1 MKATYLFRIAA
12 ILFVLFA
19 AGHTIGF
26 LKFVPPTPE
35 GQAAMTAMDNVPLQ
49 PGAAYTY
56 GGFYRGF
63 GLFAS
68 VYFVFAAFVSWHLG
82 ELARNLPT
90 AVGSLP
96 WTFFCLQ
103 LVGLA
108 ITRKYFPAPPVVFSA
123 LVTLC
128 TGSAALLARPTPS
141 SSASPE
147 NGPA

>member
-1 MKATYLFRIAA
+1 MKATYLYRVAA

-19 AGHTIGF
+19 AGHTLGF

-35 GQAAMTAMDNVPLQ
+35 GQAVIAAMDTVPLQ
-49 PGAAYTY
+49 AGAAYTY

-82 ELARNLPT
+82 ELARKFPT

-96 WTFFCLQ
+96 WTFFFLQ

-108 ITRKYFPAPPVVFSA
+108 ITWKYFPAPPVVFSA

-128 TGSAALLARPTPS
+128 TGCAAFLVRPTS
-141 SSASPE
+141 SSASRR
-147 NGPA
+147 NGHA

>member
-1 MKATYLFRIAA
+1 MKATYLYRIAA

-26 LKFVPPTPE
+26 LKFVPPTLE
-35 GQAAMTAMDNVPLQ
+35 GQAAMAAMNNVPLQ
-49 PGAAYTY
+49 PGVAYTY

-68 VYFVFAAFVSWHLG
+68 VYFVLAAFVSWHLG
-82 ELARNLPT
+82 ELASKLPT

-96 WTFFCLQ
+96 WTFFFLQ

-108 ITRKYFPAPPVVFSA
+108 LTWKYFPAPPVVFSA
-123 LVTLC
+123 LVALC
-128 TGSAALLARPTPS
+128 TGCAALLVPPTS
-141 SSASPE
+141 SSASPK